1 MVKQKKRSKYI
12 KVMIVGGWGFLPCRS
27 LWTEVIG
34 FYSSWKFIC
43 GHLNVKKFEK
53 KIIRNKKREEDNI
66 ICLCIFKCGQT

>member
-1 MVKQKKRSKYI
+1 
-12 KVMIVGGWGFLPCRS
+12 MIVGGWGFLPCRS

-53 KIIRNKKREEDNI
+53 IRNKKRVEDNI